1 MKYRQMNNKKVTTK
15 QKQAI
20 SFVESMLNIQFKGN
34 INNFQDVYMF
44 LNRYLDQ
51 AKEMYQIALENSSII
66 DKDYY
71 E

>member
-1 MKYRQMNNKKVTTK
+1 MNNKKVTTK

-20 SFVESMLNIQFKGN
+20 SFVESMLNVEFKGD

-66 DKDYY
+66 NKDYY

>member
-1 MKYRQMNNKKVTTK
+1 MNNKKVTTK

-34 INNFQDVYMF
+34 INNFQDVYLF
-44 LNRYLDQ
+44 LSRYLDQ
-51 AKEMYQIALENSSII
+51 AKEIHQIVLENSSII

>member
-1 MKYRQMNNKKVTTK
+1 MNNKKVTTK

-20 SFVESMLNIQFKGN
+20 SFVESMLNVEFKGD

-44 LNRYLDQ
+44 LSRYLDQ